1 MIAGE
6 LAHLAGEMH
15 AAIGEQDF
23 GLADAAGIEDD
34 LAGRGIAGVVL
45 VGDAEVE
52 IAERHP
58 HALAA
63 PAHMDRL
70 ALERHRLLE
79 RGAGFRREFLLEA
92 GVEGEVTGANDQLA
106 HAVLFLGSHHW
117 LCRAAYS
124 GCRRSYDQPNSPC
137 VPRRG
142 AAGGG
147 GGGAVSSNRACGGE
161 TGAGM
166 LSHFME

>member
-1 MIAGE
+1 
-6 LAHLAGEMH
+6 MH
-15 AAIGEQDF
+15 AAIGKQDF
-23 GLADAAGIEDD
+23 GFADTAGIKDD

-58 HALAA
+58 HALPA

-70 ALERHRLLE
+70 ALEWHRLPE
-79 RGAGFRREFLLEA
+79 GSAGLRRKLLLETS
-92 GVEGEVTGANDQLA
+92 VEGEITGANDQLA
-106 HAVLFLGSHHW
+106 HAALLSGIAMNAG
-117 LCRAAYS
+117 AAYS
-124 GCRRSYDQPNSPC
+124 GCRRSNDQPNKPVRPSS
-137 VPRRG
+137 RG

-147 GGGAVSSNRACGGE
+147 GGGAVSSRRACGGE

-166 LSHFME
+166 LS